1 MKDLLE
7 QQALLSGRMP
17 VALRWLYLIL
27 ITLAVVGLGATWFIH
42 MDVVVN
48 AKGIIRPARERTS
61 VRAPVGGIIDSIWI
75 NEGQFIRKGER
86 IAVLKDEQRH
96 LIGLKLE
103 AEVSGKQALLQDLS
117 WLTGGQSFLLLKTG
131 TLKTTLYQ
139 EQLAQFVQQLQERR
153 ILLAQTQREFEVAG
167 KLAKDR
173 IISPAE
179 FDATRSIYL
188 QRSASL
194 NSSIHQQ
201 LAVWNN
207 EKQQLT
213 EAIGKLQ
220 QQQVSLLAENEKMQL
235 IAPVSGFVMGIQEH
249 YTQGF
254 LQSGE
259 VLCSISPEDS
269 LIAECFVGTNNIGFL
284 APNQGV
290 SIKVDAFDH
299 KQFGLVHGIIHSIDN
314 DFSIINE
321 IPVFKIRCSIANN
334 TLFLKNGYSANLK
347 KGMTI
352 QARVMITQRTIW
364 QLFFDRLHNWLEP
377 VVTV

>member
-17 VALRWLYLIL
+17 VALRWLYLVL
-27 ITLAVVGLGATWFIH
+27 ITLAIVGLGATWFIH
-42 MDVVVN
+42 LDVVVN
-48 AKGIIRPARERTS
+48 AKGIIRPMRERTT
-61 VRAPVGGIIDSIWI
+61 VRASVGGIIDSIWI
-75 NEGQFIRKGER
+75 NEGQFIRKGDR
-86 IAVLKDEQRH
+86 LAVLKDEQRH
-96 LIGLKLE
+96 LIGLKLN
-103 AEVSGKQALLQDLS
+103 AELTAKQAMLQDISL
-117 WLTGGQSFLLLKTG
+117 LTVGPEFLRLKRVA
-131 TLKTTLYQ
+131 LKTTLYQ
-139 EQLAQFVQQLQERR
+139 EQFSQFIQQLQERR

-167 KLAKDR
+167 KLARDR

-179 FDATRSIYL
+179 FDARKSIYQ
-188 QRSASL
+188 QRSANL

-201 LAVWNN
+201 LAEWNN
-207 EKQQLT
+207 EKQQLS

-220 QQQVSLLAENEKMQL
+220 QQQASLLAENEKMQL
-235 IAPVSGFVMGIQEH
+235 IAPVSGYVMGIQEH

-284 APNQGV
+284 APKQGV

-299 KQFGLVHGIIHSIDN
+299 KQFGLVRGIIHSIDN
-314 DFSIINE
+314 DFTIINE
-321 IPVFKIRCSIANN
+321 IPVFKIRCSILQSA
-334 TLFLKNGYSANLK
+334 LSLKNGYTANLK

-364 QLFFDRLHNWLEP
+364 QLFFDRLHNWLQP